1 MAGAQVK
8 GGRGRPSRGAMVL
21 VTGGVCRLYF
31 MKALV
36 GCSLPG
42 GEGGPT
48 GWGGGGGGAVWRS
61 ETTDVPSH
69 GKFLLRLY
77 YPGI

>member
-48 GWGGGGGGAVWRS
+48 GWGDGGAVWRS